1 MVDGRH
7 CASLRPLAPPL
18 TLHGVAGGGEG
29 GDPPLAP
36 GVTAGLLRV
45 RRDAGHGGGGQ
56 AGGLT
61 WKGEEERSKQSG
73 S

>member
-1 MVDGRH
+1 M
-7 CASLRPLAPPL
+7 CLSLRPLAPPL

-29 GDPPLAP
+29 GDPPLAHKL
-36 GVTAGLLRV
+36 TAGLLRGP
-45 RRDAGHGGGGQ
+45 RGAGRGGGGQ

-61 WKGEEERSKQSG
+61 WKGEEERSKQLG

>member
-1 MVDGRH
+1 M
-7 CASLRPLAPPL
+7 CLSLRPLAPPL

-45 RRDAGHGGGGQ
+45 LVMLGAVVLGQ
-56 AGGLT
+56 AGVLT
-61 WKGEEERSKQSG
+61 WKGEEERSKQLG

>member
-29 GDPPLAP
+29 GDPPLAHK
-36 GVTAGLLRV
+36 VTAGLLRV
-45 RRDAGHGGGGQ
+45 PVMLATVVGARRAASRG
-56 AGGLT
+56 
-61 WKGEEERSKQSG
+61 KVRRSEVS